1 MKKRMIVPVIACLSL
16 VSCAQK
22 TTTSSSESETK
33 TNETTTAAT
42 TTSETSQT
50 TETASSEEPLVLRDV
65 YASPT
70 GLTTAKGTED
80 DPYSIEQAIE
90 ESTPGHH
97 LYLLEG
103 TYKLYNPLKINSLTE
118 LHPAANE
125 AETKFLEPVTKTD
138 GTLAQVAF
146 DCRAMGFGSA
156 NRGISFNTNW
166 WHARNFELYGA
177 GDNGVYIGGN
187 HNIIEHLRIHDNQD
201 TGLQLG
207 RRASSDT
214 TIDTWPTD
222 NLILNCT
229 SYDNFDPTGEN
240 ADGFACKLTTGY
252 GNVFDGCIS
261 YNNSDDGWD
270 LYTKAESGPIG
281 PVTIKNCIA
290 FNNGMTTQGVGTA
303 NSDGN
308 GFKLGGE
315 VIPVSHKVINCLAFN
330 NCAHGFTDN
339 SNPGTISLTN
349 CTSYNNGVR
358 DWDCGNINLCRDAT
372 TSHNVFKNIL
382 SYCEG
387 HKTSNVTGKT
397 TLANSKD
404 QYKGAVSYSVFYS
417 GLAMH
422 KFTTATAGDYSKE
435 ATAGDLVQET
445 VSDPFVSAVTP
456 QAMSSKGVPAATI
469 NDIHTLLRAADGS
482 VKLGDLFK
490 LKSTA
495 LFATMGEN
503 GTALGCDLSGEAK

>member
-1 MKKRMIVPVIACLSL
+1 MPAS
-16 VSCAQK
+16 SSTTESSAQS
-22 TTTSSSESETK
+22 SSSEAVS
-33 TNETTTAAT
+33 
-42 TTSETSQT
+42 
-50 TETASSEEPLVLRDV
+50 ASLESSSSSKVTPPALRDV
-65 YASPT
+65 YASPS
-70 GLTTAKGTED
+70 GKTTSEGTLA
-80 DPYSIEQAIE
+80 DPYDITQAIK
-90 ESTPGHH
+90 ESVPGYTV
-97 LYLLEG
+97 YLLEG
-103 TYKLYNPLKINSLTE
+103 TYKLHNPLKINSETE
-118 LHPAANE
+118 LYPAAKAE
-125 AETKFLEPVTKTD
+125 ETKTLCPVTKDD
-138 GTLAQVAF
+138 GTEAKVAF
-146 DCRAMGFGSA
+146 DCHMMGFGSA
-156 NRGISFNTNW
+156 NRGISFNTNY
-166 WHARNFELYGA
+166 WHAKDFELYGA
-177 GDNGVYIGGN
+177 GDNGVYVGGN
-187 HNIIEHLRIHDNQD
+187 HNTIEHLRIHDNQD

-207 RRASSDT
+207 RRSSSDA
-214 TIDTWPTD
+214 TIDTWPSD

-281 PVTIKNCIA
+281 PVTIQNCIA
-290 FNNGMTTQGVGTA
+290 FNNGMTTQGIGTA

-358 DWDCGNINLCRDAT
+358 DWDCGNINLCRDAA

-382 SYCEG
+382 SFCEG
-387 HKTSNVTGKT
+387 NKTSNVTLKT

-417 GLAMH
+417 GLALRH
-422 KFTTATAGDYSKE
+422 FADLTSCDYSNSNKKGE
-435 ATAGDLVQET
+435 LIQENIT
-445 VSDPFVSAVTP
+445 DPFVSAQTP
-456 QAMSSKGVPAATI
+456 QPMSSKGVPSSQK
-469 NDIHTLLRAADGS
+469 NDIHALLRAADGS
-482 VKLGDLFK
+482 IKLGDLFK
-490 LKSTA
+490 IKTTCS
-495 LFATMGEN
+495 FATMGE
-503 GTALGCDLSGEAK
+503 GGKALGCDLSGEGK